1 LLAAR
6 LKVPVDAMS
15 PEILAIAGGSAG
27 GSSCDR
33 FALVFAGQSPF
44 ALQKCLVFPKMTR
57 AST

>member
-1 LLAAR
+1 
-6 LKVPVDAMS
+6 MS